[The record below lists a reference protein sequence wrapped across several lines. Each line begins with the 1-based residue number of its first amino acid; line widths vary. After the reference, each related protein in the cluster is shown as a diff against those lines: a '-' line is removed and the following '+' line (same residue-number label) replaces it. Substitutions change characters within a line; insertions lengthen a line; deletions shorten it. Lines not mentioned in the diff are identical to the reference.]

1 MYDEERWPTA
11 GLATASAELSAGV
24 GRSPFA
30 QQPPATPP
38 SKSSNAS
45 AGGAIGR
52 RHIMNLSRGMFGKRP
67 LARHGRAAALGVGLT
82 AHLVAAAACASQ
94 GALLTRRPARQAVLR
109 RPSVRVAFVTRCANS
124 AVQSA

>member
-1 MYDEERWPTA
+1 MQQSKAVKPLY
-11 GLATASAELSAGV
+11 LLQVYGV
-24 GRSPFA
+24 MRTLCESHRDPFSWNSWKK
-30 QQPPATPP
+30 T
-38 SKSSNAS
+38 
-45 AGGAIGR
+45 
-52 RHIMNLSRGMFGKRP
+52 